1 MTAGP
6 RRRQRVRVPW
16 RLVASACYEDV
27 ALAVYLKVAALAQRA
42 EGCTAGTRTLA
53 GYLDMSVSSVERG
66 LAQLARPAADD
77 GVVELSSTRRSKP
90 GGDGDTAV
98 RRLRPVG
105 RAERFVWLP
114 VAACEDLTPR
124 QLRAYA
130 VIVYA
135 SARHLPL
142 AEAELA
148 QFLRHARGV
157 RAGCPVTA
165 AAAGRVVD
173 ALESVGWVTVERRAG
188 GRGRHQFLPHDIPPA
203 ERTGLPNIEPVPGAS
218 GGAVGAPV
226 DIPAQVGGSGSASP
240 ERPAVGDGSGSAV
253 CTGSLTYKEDH
264 LSCSPEDDRA
274 LYASAVGEVQ
284 VREGVENS
292 PLPGAPRGS
301 QDWFALRADPH
312 PPPPSPVAQTCGS
325 SFADKSEGRY
335 NGPALTLSP
344 RVYHVLE
351 PAHWLLKQATVWE
364 QRRIAREVGRQLRS
378 GTEVAR
384 LSDRVRRRLAAT
396 VAADIRSPGR
406 WLLGVGLPRWG
417 CAQAECEEGVLW
429 VSGAGCEECRAAL
442 AAHGRAG
449 HLARGVCP
457 EHTGAPMSGGVCP
470 DCEADRTADAPLPT
484 TKPPARRVQAWC
496 LTCRH
501 PVVLDPAAPGDRLC
515 VACRDQSHLA
525 AGLPRTGPPVPCQGY
540 GGELCGRT
548 ALLGKTRCLRCLS
561 RSEMTVA
568 APAAS
573 RLRACCRG
581 SPGRCGCRPAR

>member
-1 MTAGP
+1 M
-6 RRRQRVRVPW
+6 RVPW
-16 RLVASACYEDV
+16 RLVASAGYEDV

-53 GYLDMSVSSVERG
+53 GYLGMSVSSVERG

-98 RRLRPVG
+98 RRLRQVG

-135 SARHLPL
+135 SARHIPL

-188 GRGRHQFLPHDIPPA
+188 GRGRHQFHPHDIPPD
-203 ERTGLPNIEPVPGAS
+203 ERTGLPHTAPVPGGS

-253 CTGSLTYKEDH
+253 CAGSLTYREDH

-274 LYASAVGEVQ
+274 LYAPAVGEVQ

-292 PLPGAPRGS
+292 PPPSAPRGS
-301 QDWFALRADPH
+301 QDRFVPRADHH
-312 PPPPSPVAQTCGS
+312 PPPPSPGR
-325 SFADKSEGRY
+325 FEGRY
-335 NGPALTLSP
+335 DGPVLTLSP
-344 RVYHVLE
+344 RIYHVLE
-351 PAHWLLKQATVWE
+351 PVHWLLKQATSWE
-364 QRRIAREVGRQLRS
+364 QRCIAREVGRQLRA
-378 GTEVAR
+378 GTEAAR
-384 LSDRVRRRLAAT
+384 LSDRLRRRFASI

-406 WLLGVGLPRWG
+406 WLLGVALPRWG
-417 CAQAECEEGVLW
+417 CAQAECEEGMLW
-429 VSGAGCEECRAAL
+429 ASGACCEECRASL
-442 AAHGRAG
+442 AARRRAERLAHGVRA
-449 HLARGVCP
+449 
-457 EHTGAPMSGGVCP
+457 EHTGTPSPGGVCP
-470 DCEADRTADAPLPT
+470 DCEAGRAAGAP
-484 TKPPARRVQAWC
+484 PPVTERPAKRVHAWC
-496 LTCRH
+496 MTCRH
-501 PVVLDPAAPGDRLC
+501 PVVLDPAAPGDRVC

-525 AGLPRTGPPVPCQGY
+525 SAPPRTGLPVSCQGF
-540 GGELCGRT
+540 GGKLCERT
-548 ALLGKTRCLRCLS
+548 ALLGKTRCLRCLA

-573 RLRACCRG
+573 
-581 SPGRCGCRPAR
+581 